1 MDYYPLWEGVMKWL
15 FIIATYTCH
24 RTFAAPALGQPHT
37 QIKPHDKKQWQEEV
51 TAFSFPSSMFTSPPL
66 PSFLP
71 RTNPF
76 PMLSSPSSSHTKP
89 ELWVHS
95 PLIHWQSYL
104 SSGTI
109 VTVLARLRTAACRK
123 MPPLSQGCGT
133 LCSRLRQPN
142 SLSEIHIK
150 SSLMACWEKKRKI
163 PVPVCFTV
171 FQMEFLS
178 LQCNWR
184 QWQMTNRI
192 SAWCRFVIVL
202 IYHLLFCSFTN
213 ELRVLAVRA
222 ILLFM

>member
-1 MDYYPLWEGVMKWL
+1 MKWL

-24 RTFAAPALGQPHT
+24 RTFAAPFLGRPHT
-37 QIKPHDKKQWQEEV
+37 QIKPNDKKQWQEQV
-51 TAFSFPSSMFTSPPL
+51 TAFSFLSSMFTSPCP

-76 PMLSSPSSSHTKP
+76 PMLSSPSSSHTQP

-95 PLIHWQSYL
+95 PLIHCQSYL

-123 MPPLSQGCGT
+123 MALLSQGCGT
-133 LCSRLRQPN
+133 LCSRLHQPN
-142 SLSEIHIK
+142 SLSQIHIK
-150 SSLMACWEKKRKI
+150 SSLMAWWGKKQKKQKI
-163 PVPVCFTV
+163 PVPVCFMA

-202 IYHLLFCSFTN
+202 IKHLPFSSFTN
-213 ELRVLAVRA
+213 ELRVLAVRV
-222 ILLFM
+222 IWYSCW